1 MSVLDL
7 QGLTAEQEG
16 HKPGGGGG
24 DHDNG
29 GSTLT
34 VALCA
39 SITPSN
45 LSVAACH

>member
-1 MSVLDL
+1 MSILDL

-16 HKPGGGGG
+16 GHDGGG
-24 DHDNG
+24 G

-34 VALCA
+34 VALCE
-39 SITPSN
+39 SKTPSN